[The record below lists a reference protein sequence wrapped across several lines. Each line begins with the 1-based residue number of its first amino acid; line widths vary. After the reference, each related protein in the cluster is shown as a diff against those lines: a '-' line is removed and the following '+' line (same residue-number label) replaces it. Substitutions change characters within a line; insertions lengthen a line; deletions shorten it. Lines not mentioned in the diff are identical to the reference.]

1 MKKIALL
8 LTFIIAASYS
18 VFSQIPEQL
27 REQTQDYTTMNGD
40 SLISA
45 SNVAPE
51 QPELVNILFDKYLL
65 TAPSNLIA
73 GSDTNSPAIIYK
85 STDGSMGIS
94 IQVDLDKK
102 VGEKGAL
109 KLCKSM
115 ANGFKM
121 SDAKSSKVNIHG
133 MHGATVSGML
143 EGKAITIAV
152 LADGNR
158 YIKVV
163 VMSIPSLAAE
173 AREIVYS
180 IRHIK

>member
-1 MKKIALL
+1 MKKIAILFAFI
-8 LTFIIAASYS
+8 LTASAS
-18 VFSQIPEQL
+18 AFSQIPEEL
-27 REQTQDYTTMNGD
+27 REQAQDWITTQGD
-40 SLISA
+40 SLVQDA
-45 SNVAPE
+45 NLPLE
-51 QPELVNILFDKYLL
+51 QPQLVNIVFDKYML
-65 TAPSNLIA
+65 TAPSNLSIT
-73 GSDTNSPAIIYK
+73 GDNNSPAVIYK
-85 STDGSMGIS
+85 TNDGSLGIS
-94 IQVDLDKK
+94 VQVDLDKK

-121 SDAKSSKVNIHG
+121 NDAKSSKVNIHG
-133 MHGATVSGML
+133 MHGATVSGKL
-143 EGKAITIAV
+143 EGRAITIAV

-163 VMSIPSLAAE
+163 VISTPSLAAE